1 MGWTYP
7 GHFSYNFL
15 PRRPKKGDRNMKEKK
30 RIGHDDRINIQAAIA
45 KGWTLAQTAKLL
57 SKPRSTVYREIL
69 GNLTHKDCRHSCSHC
84 KKGCPRSE
92 RPPYRNGECPLFEA
106 RECERWK
113 SWPYCCNGCPEAQF
127 CSDRKRYYD
136 CVDADALSVRKRH
149 EPRVYKGISDEEIA
163 KMDSIVSE
171 GVLKGQSL
179 HHIHESDDA
188 LKAICC
194 ERTVRRYVY
203 AGYLSVK
210 AHQLPRY
217 VRFSHKYDHSER
229 KPVNVARMLG
239 RTYSDYRRFVESHPE
254 ANLWQYDSV
263 EGKAA
268 DRKAIL
274 TITYPE
280 FRFQFGYLISKGNAQ
295 SVLRKLKA
303 LSKLLGADYADAFEC
318 NLSDNGPEFARFH
331 EIEEWGVRAFFTN
344 PYRST
349 DKASCERNHELIRY
363 VIPKGRSLDGL
374 TQAKV
379 ELLFSH
385 INSYVRGSN
394 ENRTPYE
401 LMLARFGEGFMEAIG
416 VKRIPAKEV
425 LLKPSLLK

>member
-1 MGWTYP
+1 
-7 GHFSYNFL
+7 
-15 PRRPKKGDRNMKEKK
+15 MKEKK
-30 RIGHDDRINIQAAIA
+30 RIGHDDRINLQAAIA
-45 KGWTLAQTAKLL
+45 KGLTLAQTAKLL
-57 SKPRSTVYREIL
+57 CKSRSTVYREIL
-69 GNLTHKDCRHSCSHC
+69 NNCTRKDCRHTCSHC
-84 KKGCPRSE
+84 RKSCPRE
-92 RPPYRNGECPLFEA
+92 RRPQIQGNRCPLFEA
-106 RECERWK
+106 SECERWK
-113 SWPYCCNGCPEAQF
+113 TWPYCCNGCPESRY
-127 CSDRKRYYD
+127 CTDRKRYYD
-136 CVDADALSVRKRH
+136 CVDANSLSIGKRH
-149 EPRVYKGISDEEIA
+149 EPRNYKGISDA
-163 KMDSIVSE
+163 DVAAMDRIVSE

-179 HHIHESDDA
+179 HHIWESDA
-188 LKAICC
+188 ELRGICC

-217 VRFSHKYDHSER
+217 VRYSHRYDYSER
-229 KPVNVARMLG
+229 KPVNVERMLG
-239 RTYSDYRRFVESHPE
+239 RTYSDYRKWVEAHPD

-263 EGKAA
+263 EGKAT

-274 TITYPE
+274 TIAYPE
-280 FRFQFGYLISKGNAQ
+280 FRFQFGYLMPKGNAAA
-295 SVLRKLKA
+295 VLRRLNG
-303 LSKLLGADYADAFEC
+303 LRKLLGADYAAAFGC
-318 NLSDNGPEFARFH
+318 NLSDNGCEFARFH
-331 EIEEWGVRAFFTN
+331 EIEEWGVKAFFTN

-349 DKASCERNHELIRY
+349 DKASCERNHEFIRY

-416 VKRIPAKEV
+416 VKRIPAKDV

>member
-1 MGWTYP
+1 
-7 GHFSYNFL
+7 
-15 PRRPKKGDRNMKEKK
+15 MKEKK
-30 RIGHDDRINIQAAIA
+30 RLGHDDRINLQAAIA
-45 KGWTLAQTAKLL
+45 KGLTLAQAARLL
-57 SKPRSTVYREIL
+57 GKSRSTVYREIL
-69 GNLTHKDCRHSCSHC
+69 GNITYKDCRHSCSHC
-84 KKGCPRSE
+84 EKGCPRSE
-92 RPPYRNGECPLFEA
+92 RPPYRNGRCPLFEA
-106 RECERWK
+106 RGCERWK

-136 CVDADALSVRKRH
+136 CVDANALSIRNRH
-149 EPRVYKGISDEEIA
+149 APRVYKGISDEAIA

-171 GVLKGQSL
+171 GVLRGQSL
-179 HHIHESDDA
+179 HHIFESDA
-188 LKAICC
+188 SLKAICC

-217 VRFSHKYDHSER
+217 VRFSHKYDYSEK

-263 EGKAA
+263 EGKAT

-280 FRFQFGYLISKGNAQ
+280 FRFQFGFLIAKGNAR
-295 SVLRKLKA
+295 SALGKLSLLR
-303 LSKLLGADYADAFEC
+303 KLLGADYAGIFRC

-331 EIEEWGVRAFFTN
+331 EIEEWGVRAFFAN

-349 DKASCERNHELIRY
+349 DKAACERNHEFIRY

-394 ENRTPYE
+394 ENRTPYD
-401 LMLARFGEGFMEAIG
+401 LMAARFGEGFMEAIG
-416 VKRIPAKEV
+416 IRRIQPKEV
-425 LLKPSLLK
+425 CLKPSLLK

>member
-1 MGWTYP
+1 
-7 GHFSYNFL
+7 
-15 PRRPKKGDRNMKEKK
+15 MKEKK
-30 RIGHDDRINIQAAIA
+30 RLGHDDRTNLQAAIA
-45 KGWTLAQTAKLL
+45 KGWTLARTARLL
-57 SKPRSTVYREIL
+57 GKSRSTVYREIL
-69 GNLTHKDCRHSCSHC
+69 NNVSYRDCRHTCSHC
-84 KKGCPRSE
+84 RKSCPSGKRPPMQANRCPR
-92 RPPYRNGECPLFEA
+92 FEA

-113 SWPYCCNGCPEAQF
+113 TFPYCCNGCPESRY
-127 CSDRKRYYD
+127 CTDRKRYYD
-136 CVDADALSVRKRH
+136 CVEANALSIRKRH
-149 EPRVYKGISDEEIA
+149 KPRTYAGISDEDVA
-163 KMDSIVSE
+163 TMDRIVSE

-179 HHIHESDDA
+179 HHVYETSET
-188 LKAICC
+188 LKAMCC

-217 VRFSHKYDHSER
+217 VRFLHKYDYPPR

-239 RTYSDYRRFVESHPE
+239 RTFSDYRKWVEAHPD

-263 EGKAA
+263 EGKAT
-268 DRKAIL
+268 DKKAIL
-274 TITYPE
+274 TITFPE
-280 FRFQFGYLISKGNAQ
+280 FRFQFGYLIPKGNSR
-295 SVLRKLKA
+295 SVFLRLKA
-303 LSKLLGADYADAFEC
+303 LRALLGADYAKAFQC
-318 NLSDNGPEFARFH
+318 NLSDNGPEFASFH

-349 DKASCERNHELIRY
+349 DKASCERNHEFVRY

-385 INSYVRGSN
+385 INSYVRESN
-394 ENRTPYE
+394 ENRTPYD
-401 LMLARFGEGFMEAIG
+401 LAAARFGEGFMEAIG
-416 VKRIPAKEV
+416 IKRIPARDV

>member
-1 MGWTYP
+1 
-7 GHFSYNFL
+7 
-15 PRRPKKGDRNMKEKK
+15 MKEKK
-30 RIGHDDRINIQAAIA
+30 RIGHDDRINLQAAIA
-45 KGWTLAQTAKLL
+45 KGLTLAQAAKLL
-57 SKPRSTVYREIL
+57 GKSRSTVYREIL
-69 GNLTHKDCRHSCSHC
+69 NNAIVKECRHTCSHC
-84 KKGCPRSE
+84 RKSCLQAK
-92 RPPYRNGECPLFEA
+92 RPPFQHGRCPLFEA
-106 RECERWK
+106 RECGRWK
-113 SWPYCCNGCPEAQF
+113 SWPYCCNGCPESRF

-136 CVDADALSVRKRH
+136 CVDANSLSIGKRH
-149 EPRVYKGISDEEIA
+149 EPRVYKGISDAEVA

-179 HHIHESDDA
+179 HHVWESDAELRD
-188 LKAICC
+188 ICC

-217 VRFSHKYDHSER
+217 VRYSHKYDYSEK

-239 RTYSDYRRFVESHPE
+239 RTYSDYRMYVESHPE

-263 EGKAA
+263 EGKAT
-268 DRKAIL
+268 DKKAIL

-295 SVLRKLKA
+295 SVLRKLKT
-303 LSKLLGADYADAFEC
+303 LRKLLGADYAAAFEC
-318 NLSDNGPEFARFH
+318 NLSDNGPEFAGFH
-331 EIEEWGVRAFFTN
+331 GIEEWGVRAFFTN

-349 DKASCERNHELIRY
+349 DKASCERNHEFIRY

-374 TQAKV
+374 TQEKV
-379 ELLFSH
+379 ETLFSH
-385 INSYVRGSN
+385 VNSYVRGSN
-394 ENRTPYE
+394 ENRTPYD
-401 LMLARFGEGFMEAIG
+401 LMAARFGEGFMEAIG
-416 VKRIPAKEV
+416 VKRIPAKDV

>member
-1 MGWTYP
+1 
-7 GHFSYNFL
+7 
-15 PRRPKKGDRNMKEKK
+15 MKEKK
-30 RIGHDDRINIQAAIA
+30 RIGHDDRINLQAAIA
-45 KGWTLAQTAKLL
+45 KGLTLAQTAKLL
-57 SKPRSTVYREIL
+57 CKSRSTIYREIL
-69 GNLTHKDCRHSCSHC
+69 NNITTKDCRHSCSHC
-84 KKGCPRSE
+84 RKACPQTK
-92 RPPYRNGECPLFEA
+92 RPPFRHGRCPLFEA
-106 RECERWK
+106 CECERWG
-113 SWPYCCNGCPEAQF
+113 SWPHCCNGCPESQY
-127 CSDRKRYYD
+127 CTDRKRYYD
-136 CVDADALSVRKRH
+136 CVDANSLSIRKRH
-149 EPRVYKGISDEEIA
+149 EPRVYKGISDEAIA

-179 HHIHESDDA
+179 HHIWESDA
-188 LKAICC
+188 ELRAICC

-217 VRFSHKYDHSER
+217 VRFSRKYDYSEK

-239 RTYSDYRRFVESHPE
+239 RTYSDYRNYVESHPE

-268 DRKAIL
+268 DKKAIL

-280 FRFQFGYLISKGNAQ
+280 FRFQFGYLISKGNAR
-295 SVLRKLKA
+295 SVLRRLKT
-303 LSKLLGADYADAFEC
+303 LRKLLGAGYAVAFEC
-318 NLSDNGPEFARFH
+318 NLSDNGPEFAGFH

-349 DKASCERNHELIRY
+349 DKASCERNHEFIRY
-363 VIPKGRSLDGL
+363 VIPKGKSLDGL
-374 TQAKV
+374 TQEKV

-394 ENRTPYE
+394 ENRTPYD
-401 LMLARFGEGFMEAIG
+401 LMAARFGEGFMEAIG
-416 VKRIPAKEV
+416 VKRIPAKDV